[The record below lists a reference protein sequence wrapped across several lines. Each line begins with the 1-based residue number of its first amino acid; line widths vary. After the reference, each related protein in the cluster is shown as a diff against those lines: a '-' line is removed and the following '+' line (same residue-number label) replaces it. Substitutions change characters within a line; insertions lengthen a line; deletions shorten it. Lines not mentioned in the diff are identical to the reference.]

1 MALKSQRVG
10 KKSNKMDQ
18 VNPNVQGLT
27 WDWQYVGISQV
38 IAIMSNPPD
47 AFVFTAG
54 LICSCL
60 WMSWDRLKLPASEWH
75 LYCWQ
80 AFACLSFFHSP
91 SLWMPMRQAC
101 RACPHT
107 LAFDWSEINQAFNR
121 SLKDH
126 YPTFPPCL
134 TGYAYLS
141 VCFLSVC
148 CLSVCLIPYN
158 SLFTLYPV
166 DKKQSKDIVEF
177 WFWSSF
183 GIKDS

>member
-91 SLWMPMRQAC
+91 SLWMPMSLAC
-101 RACPHT
+101 RACPRT
-107 LAFDWSEINQAFNR
+107 LAFDWSEINQSFNH
-121 SLKDH
+121 S
-126 YPTFPPCL
+126 PTFS
-134 TGYAYLS
+134 GYASSPYLS
-141 VCFLSVC
+141 V
-148 CLSVCLIPYN
+148 CLSVCLSN
-158 SLFTLYPV
+158 STLQFPLSSPLRCV
-166 DKKQSKDIVEF
+166 QLRIVKL
-177 WFWSSF
+177 WFPLVLKF
-183 GIKDS
+183 FLGECAP